1 MLTLNLHKKFYLPKI
16 EKIMKLND
24 LDIDNQLP
32 FTLFGGLNVLE
43 DLDLTLQVAEV
54 FVNTTNELK
63 IPFVFKA
70 SFDKANRSSINS
82 YRGVGLDMGLEIFS
96 AVKNEFGVPIIT
108 DVHEIDQV
116 APVSEVVDVLQIP
129 AFLARQTDLV
139 VEIAWSGKP
148 INIKKPQFMSPG
160 QMKNI
165 VDKCTEAGNSNVIL
179 CERGSNFGYDNLVV
193 DMLGFQVMKDTTNNA
208 PIIFDVTHSLQCRD
222 PMGAASGGRR
232 NQLVELARAGMA
244 TGLAGLFL
252 EAHPDPDK
260 ARCDGPSALPLHQL
274 KPFLEQVKAIDDTVK
289 SLPKL
294 EIA

>member
-1 MLTLNLHKKFYLPKI
+1 
-16 EKIMKLND
+16 MKLND
-24 LDIDNQLP
+24 INIDNQLP

-43 DLDLTLQVAEV
+43 DLDLTLNVAEI

-82 YRGVGLDMGLEIFS
+82 YRGVGLDQGLEIFS

-108 DVHEIDQV
+108 DVHEIEQV
-116 APVSEVVDVLQIP
+116 TPVAEVVDVLQIP

-139 VEIAWSGKP
+139 VEIAKAGRP

-165 VDKCTEAGNSNVIL
+165 VDKCIKAGNSDVIL

-193 DMLGFQVMKDTTNNA
+193 DMLGFQVMKETTNNA

-222 PMGAASGGRR
+222 SMGEASGGRR

-252 EAHPDPDK
+252 EAHPNPNK

-274 KPFLEQVKAIDDTVK
+274 KPFLKQVKAIDDTVK

>member
-1 MLTLNLHKKFYLPKI
+1 MKI
-16 EKIMKLND
+16 DRLAISNEI
-24 LDIDNQLP
+24 P
-32 FTLFGGLNVLE
+32 FVLFGGINVLE
-43 DLDLTLQVAEV
+43 SKKLTLSVCEKFIKETQ
-54 FVNTTNELK
+54 NLG

-82 YRGVGLDMGLEIFS
+82 FRGVGLNEGLEIFS
-96 AVKNEFGVPIIT
+96 AVKKEFGVPIIT
-108 DVHEIDQV
+108 DVHEINQI
-116 APVSEVVDVLQIP
+116 APVAEVVDVLQIP

-139 VEIAWSGKP
+139 VAIAKTGKP

-165 VDKCTEAGNSNVIL
+165 VDKCIQAGNSNVIL
-179 CERGSNFGYDNLVV
+179 CERGSNFGHDNLVV
-193 DMLGFQVMKDTTNNA
+193 DILGFQVMKDTTNNA

-222 PMGAASGGRR
+222 PMGEASGGRR
-232 NQLVELARAGMA
+232 NQLVGLARAGMA

-252 EAHPDPDK
+252 EAHPNPDK

-274 KPFLEQVKAIDDTVK
+274 KDFLEQIKAIDDTVK

-294 EIA
+294 DII

>member
-1 MLTLNLHKKFYLPKI
+1 MSFNYV
-16 EKIMKLND
+16 D
-24 LDIDNQLP
+24 LSNSNP

-43 DLDLTLQVAEV
+43 DLSTTLFAAEK
-54 FVNTTNELK
+54 FVEATGHLG

-82 YRGVGLDMGLEIFS
+82 FRGVGVHQGMEILF
-96 AVKNEFGVPIIT
+96 AVKKEFGIPVIT
-108 DVHEIDQV
+108 DVHEIDQI
-116 APVSEVVDVLQIP
+116 PIVSEVVDILQIP

-139 VEIAWSGKP
+139 VKIAQAGNP
-148 INIKKPQFMSPG
+148 INIKKPQFMSPS
-160 QMKNI
+160 QIKNI
-165 VDKCTEAGNSNVIL
+165 VEKCKEAGNSQVII

-193 DMLGFQVMKDTTNNA
+193 DMLGFQVMKDTTDNA

-222 PMGAASGGRR
+222 PLSDASGGRR

-252 EAHPDPDK
+252 EAHPDPDN
-260 ARCDGPSALPLHQL
+260 ARCDGPSALPLHLL
-274 KPFLEQVKAIDDTVK
+274 KPFLEHVKAIDDTVK

-294 EIA
+294 SIS

>member
-1 MLTLNLHKKFYLPKI
+1 
-16 EKIMKLND
+16 MKLND

-54 FVNTTNELK
+54 FVNITNELK

-82 YRGVGLDMGLEIFS
+82 YRGVGLDLGLEIFS
-96 AVKNEFGVPIIT
+96 AVKKEFGVPIIT

-116 APVSEVVDVLQIP
+116 IPVAEVVDVLQIP

-139 VEIAWSGKP
+139 VEIAKAGRP

-165 VDKCTEAGNSNVIL
+165 VDKCMEAGNSDVIL

-193 DMLGFQVMKDTTNNA
+193 DMLGFQVMKDATNNA

-232 NQLVELARAGMA
+232 NQLVELARAGIA

-274 KPFLEQVKAIDDTVK
+274 KPFLEHVKAIDDTVK